1 MKFLTV
7 LLISL
12 AVILA
17 QEVTA
22 NPVQVRNNNIGDI
35 RVVEIDINGTIT
47 NIINQVGW
55 DGVFDGEECI
65 DDGKQQFMKLQL
77 HLLSL
82 FRIDVI

>member
-22 NPVQVRNNNIGDI
+22 NPVQVANNNIGDI
-35 RVVEIDINGTIT
+35 RVVKIDINGTIT

-55 DGVFDGEECI
+55 MECSTLGSAWMI
-65 DDGKQQFMKLQL
+65 E
-77 HLLSL
+77 SNSS
-82 FRIDVI
+82 